1 MKSMS
6 SRSMILGSA
15 GLSLAAILLAMQPG
29 FAQYAGNPP
38 QESTPAERAQTQQL
52 NAQNAQ
58 GTDQSPAALNGEA
71 PMQAQSEP
79 SGAQQQYD
87 AQRAQYEQDQQN
99 YQDQQ
104 DRYRAQR
111 HQYVRD
117 LRRYDLARYE
127 WTDYPRVYVYAY
139 GDHRVRS
146 LDLIADPT
154 HQLASLPVEGPS
166 GRFVG
171 KIRNVELN
179 PSGRPLRVEVALNRA
194 VSVWVSPGHL
204 RFDPDNQVVYT
215 DLDRDRLWTMPPAT
229 VESMS
234 FSD

>member
-1 MKSMS
+1 MS

-15 GLSLAAILLAMQPG
+15 GLSPAAILLAMQPS
-29 FAQYAGNPP
+29 FAQYTGNPP
-38 QESTPAERAQTQQL
+38 QESTPAERVQTQQL
-52 NAQNAQ
+52 NIENAQ
-58 GTDQSPAALNGEA
+58 GTNQSPAELNGEA
-71 PMQAQSEP
+71 SMQAQPAP

-127 WTDYPRVYVYAY
+127 WTDYPRAYVYAY
-139 GDHRVRS
+139 GDRRVRP
-146 LDLIADPT
+146 LYLIADPT
-154 HQLASLPVEGPS
+154 RQLARLPIEGPS

-171 KIRNVELN
+171 KVRNVELN
-179 PSGRPLRVEVALNRA
+179 PAGQPLRVEVALNRA

-204 RFDPDNQVVYT
+204 RYDPENRVLYT
-215 DLDRDRLWTMPPAT
+215 DLDRDRLWDMPPAT
-229 VESMS
+229 VESMT

>member
-1 MKSMS
+1 MS
-6 SRSMILGSA
+6 SRSKILGSA
-15 GLSLAAILLAMQPG
+15 GLSLAAMLLAAQPG

-52 NAQNAQ
+52 NSENAQ
-58 GTDQSPAALNGEA
+58 GTDQSPAALNGDA
-71 PMQAQSEP
+71 SAQVQAEP

-87 AQRAQYEQDQQN
+87 GQRAQYEQDQQN

-111 HQYVRD
+111 QQYAHD

-139 GDHRVRS
+139 GDRRVRP
-146 LDLIADPT
+146 LNLIADPS
-154 HQLASLPVEGPS
+154 HQLAHLPIEGPS
-166 GRFVG
+166 GHFIG
-171 KIRNVELN
+171 KVRNVEIN
-179 PSGRPLRVEVALNRA
+179 PVGQPLRVEVALNRA

-204 RFDPDNQVVYT
+204 RYDPENQVLYT
-215 DLDRDRLWTMPPAT
+215 DLDRDRLWDMPPAT
-229 VESMS
+229 VESATYR
-234 FSD
+234 D